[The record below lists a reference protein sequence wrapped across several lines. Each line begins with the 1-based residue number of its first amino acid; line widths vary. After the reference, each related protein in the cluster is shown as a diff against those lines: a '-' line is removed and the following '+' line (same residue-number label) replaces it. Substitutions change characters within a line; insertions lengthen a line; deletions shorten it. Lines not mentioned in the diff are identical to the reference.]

1 MTRRLT
7 LRAERLAGLTHDEL
21 ASVAGGLPTNP
32 CTGVYPTLSPSCLVL
47 VSAVADAVREAT
59 TV

>member
-7 LRAERLAGLTHDEL
+7 LRAERLAELTHDEL

-32 CTGVYPTLSPSCLVL
+32 CTGVYPTLYSSCFVL
-47 VSAVADAVREAT
+47 VSAVVDAVREAT